1 VVAEPT
7 TGPAPAPDLPPGP
20 RPGQAPGPREE
31 LLGRAVAWFAEHGV
45 GDTSLRTLAAGI
57 GTSHRML
64 NYHFGSREG
73 LLGAVVEA
81 VEQSEHAALLELA
94 ESHADPFEAGAA
106 FWTRVADRAEVFAPL
121 FFELS
126 SHAMRGQPHADGLRE
141 WLRTGWTDA
150 IRESY
155 AGLGAPPQVAAT
167 LALQSLAMARGL
179 LFEVAVTGDRA
190 AADAAMAR
198 WADLVRREL
207 QDVAGRGGS
216 SPSSVGR
223 TEPVRRTRR

>member
-1 VVAEPT
+1 MPDGGT
-7 TGPAPAPDLPPGP
+7 APAGDGVA
-20 RPGQAPGPREE
+20 GGAREV
-31 LLGRAVAWFAEHGV
+31 LLGRAVTWFAEHGV

-81 VEQSEHAALLELA
+81 VEQAEHAALVELA
-94 ESHADPFEAGAA
+94 ASDLDPFEAGLV
-106 FWTRVADRAEVFAPL
+106 FWARVADRAEVFAPL

-126 SHAMRGQPHADGLRE
+126 THAMRGQPHAAGLRA
-141 WLRTGWTDA
+141 WLRSGWTDV
-150 IRESY
+150 IRDAY
-155 AGLGAPPQVAAT
+155 LALGVPPGRADT

-190 AADAAMAR
+190 AADEAMAR
-198 WADLVRREL
+198 WTESVRAEVADAQKV
-207 QDVAGRGGS
+207 
-216 SPSSVGR
+216 SPVSRS
-223 TEPVRRTRR
+223 

>member
-1 VVAEPT
+1 MPEAPSAPAT
-7 TGPAPAPDLPPGP
+7 DPAPRASTARD
-20 RPGQAPGPREE
+20 E
-31 LLGRAVAWFAEHGV
+31 LLGRVVVWFAEHGV

-81 VEQSEHAALLELA
+81 VEQGEQAALLELSA
-94 ESHADPFEAGAA
+94 QYDDPFEAGAA

-126 SHAMRGQPHADGLRE
+126 AHAMRDQPHATTLRT
-141 WLRTGWTDA
+141 WLRTGWIDA
-150 IRESY
+150 IQ
-155 AGLGAPPQVAAT
+155 AGFVQLGAPADRART

-190 AADAAMAR
+190 AADLAMAR
-198 WADLVRREL
+198 WTAMVRREV
-207 QDVAGRGGS
+207 DEWAS
-216 SPSSVGR
+216 
-223 TEPVRRTRR
+223 

>member
-1 VVAEPT
+1 MPVPETA
-7 TGPAPAPDLPPGP
+7 A
-20 RPGQAPGPREE
+20 GPREE
-31 LLGRAVAWFAEHGV
+31 LLGRVVEWFARHGV
-45 GDTSLRTLAAGI
+45 GDTSLRTLAAGT

-64 NYHFGSREG
+64 IYHFGSREG

-81 VEQSEHAALLELA
+81 VEQGEHAALLELTA
-94 ESHADPFEAGAA
+94 SHADPFEAGAA

-126 SHAMRGQPHADGLRE
+126 THAMRGMPHAAGLRS

-150 IRESY
+150 IRQSY
-155 AGLGAPPQVAAT
+155 LDLGVAPDRADS

-190 AADAAMAR
+190 AADVAMASWTR
-198 WADLVRREL
+198 TVRAEVEA
-207 QDVAGRGGS
+207 QKV
-216 SPSSVGR
+216 SPVSRS
-223 TEPVRRTRR
+223 

>member
-1 VVAEPT
+1 M
-7 TGPAPAPDLPPGP
+7 PAPTPVPEAVGP
-20 RPGQAPGPREE
+20 RDE
-31 LLGRAVAWFAEHGV
+31 LIGRAVGWFAEHGV

-81 VEQSEHAALLELA
+81 VEQAEHAALVELA
-94 ESHADPFEAGAA
+94 ASDLDPFEAGTV
-106 FWTRVADRAEVFAPL
+106 FWARVADRAEVFAPL

-126 SHAMRGQPHADGLRE
+126 THAMRGDAHAAGLRA

-150 IRESY
+150 IRDAY
-155 AGLGAPPQVAAT
+155 LGLGVPADRAGT

-198 WADLVRREL
+198 WTAMVRRE
-207 QDVAGRGGS
+207 VA
-216 SPSSVGR
+216 
-223 TEPVRRTRR
+223 EMAA

>member
-1 VVAEPT
+1 MTAR
-7 TGPAPAPDLPPGP
+7 D
-20 RPGQAPGPREE
+20 E
-31 LLGRAVAWFAEHGV
+31 LLSRAVTWFADHGV

-81 VEQSEHAALLELA
+81 VERTEQEALTDLLAAT
-94 ESHADPFEAGAA
+94 ADPFEAGAL
-106 FWTRVADRAEVFAPL
+106 FWTRVANRAEVFAPL

-126 SHAMRGQPHADGLRE
+126 THAMHRRPHAERLHA
-141 WLRTGWTDA
+141 WLTTGWTEALTEGFVRTGADPADA
-150 IRESY
+150 R
-155 AGLGAPPQVAAT
+155 T

-190 AADAAMAR
+190 AVDIAMAR
-198 WADLVRREL
+198 WTEMVRHEIAEV
-207 QDVAGRGGS
+207 DS
-216 SPSSVGR
+216 
-223 TEPVRRTRR
+223 

>member
-1 VVAEPT
+1 MTPRAPDPAEDPVAP
-7 TGPAPAPDLPPGP
+7 PRAPASSPARD
-20 RPGQAPGPREE
+20 E
-31 LLGRAVAWFAEHGV
+31 LLARVVAWFAEHGV
-45 GDTSLRTLAAGI
+45 GDTSLRTLATGI

-81 VEQSEHAALLELA
+81 VEQAEHAALVELA
-94 ESHADPFEAGAA
+94 ATYDDPFEAGAA

-126 SHAMRGQPHADGLRE
+126 THAMRAQPHAEGLRT

-155 AGLGAPPQVAAT
+155 LGLGVPAERAGT

-190 AADAAMAR
+190 AADLAMAR
-198 WADLVRREL
+198 WTAMVRREI
-207 QDVAGRGGS
+207 G
-216 SPSSVGR
+216 
-223 TEPVRRTRR
+223 E